1 MTNKEVIRRI
11 LNAYLLGDDS
21 FVHCCQAFIKMKIH
35 EDVFAEFGL
44 TTREVLQLSEMKRN
58 VLNNIENHF

>member
-44 TTREVLQLSEMKRN
+44 TTHEVLMLRDLKRS
-58 VLNNIENHF
+58 VLNDIETHY